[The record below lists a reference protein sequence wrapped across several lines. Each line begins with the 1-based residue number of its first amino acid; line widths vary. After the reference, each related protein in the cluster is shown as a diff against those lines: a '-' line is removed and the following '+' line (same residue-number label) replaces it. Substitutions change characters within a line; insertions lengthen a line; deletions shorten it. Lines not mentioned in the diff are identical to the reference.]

1 MNANRVSQ
9 QGTSTLD
16 DNSIRRIK
24 DGVSRAGEKRAS
36 KHQKTASIK
45 KIAQK
50 VSNDDNT
57 TKRIVVASLTDI
69 PSQFERIGTGFFREG
84 HHLWEM
90 VPGEGGFV
98 LTRKH
103 GEDHVLGYDPEP
115 IKKESSVAVTDRFGV
130 ELKVGCKVRL
140 PVHGK
145 VATGTVLVL
154 TPGSLD
160 VGLDG
165 GGKTSTP
172 PGMTEFLEEEHEEH
186 EEHGVEGDKG
196 AAGPTLEEFIEQEED
211 EDTDHT
217 PQGLEGVEEFVEQE
231 MREGGGDK
239 EAGDVFEPEISDK
252 PKSDYVGPTGS
263 QTGGIGGVASGSA
276 DDERHIA
283 KAAQTDTPTQ
293 TITTQPTPAAP
304 AEPGMPTYEP
314 GLPGKLGQALEHY
327 GTVSVYSSDMK
338 RTYLVTKSGDK
349 YDVRMEKLERLG
361 LWDEAGLRRFEE
373 SLGNYEVQPMT
384 EHVAVMIR
392 QAMVVVD
399 DMAEGMREWN
409 EYWKSVGVRVAQASP
424 KSKKAPK
431 PKKTKEE
438 LAQSRK
444 ERRKQREL
452 ERAGLP
458 KGTKLPPKPKM
469 GAKDT
474 DELAKLKEVVRMYE
488 QNVDELDYTIQ
499 NIDPEAPNADVL
511 AVDAVEV
518 FLHNIEE
525 EKERMEGEEEG
536 EREEELSLETPS
548 DLELGVQASKAGR
561 IVVSMTDL

>member
-1 MNANRVSQ
+1 MLPIFMLNGLFGSSRTQTPEIGSIEMHRMNANRVSQ

-16 DNSIRRIK
+16 DDSIRRIK
-24 DGVSRAGEKRAS
+24 DGVSRAGKKRAS

-45 KIAQK
+45 KTAQK

-57 TKRIVVASLTDI
+57 TKRIVVASLADI

-172 PGMTEFLEEEHEEH
+172 PGMAEFLEEEEAEGEHSPEAIESMEQFMGEESRE
-186 EEHGVEGDKG
+186 EEHGGDKG

-231 MREGGGDK
+231 MAEGEHGGGDK

-263 QTGGIGGVASGSA
+263 QAGGIGGARVLG
-276 DDERHIA
+276 
-283 KAAQTDTPTQ
+283 
-293 TITTQPTPAAP
+293 
-304 AEPGMPTYEP
+304 PGALGPVHAFP
-314 GLPGKLGQALEHY
+314 GH
-327 GTVSVYSSDMK
+327 T
-338 RTYLVTKSGDK
+338 
-349 YDVRMEKLERLG
+349 
-361 LWDEAGLRRFEE
+361 
-373 SLGNYEVQPMT
+373 
-384 EHVAVMIR
+384 
-392 QAMVVVD
+392 
-399 DMAEGMREWN
+399 
-409 EYWKSVGVRVAQASP
+409 
-424 KSKKAPK
+424 
-431 PKKTKEE
+431 
-438 LAQSRK
+438 
-444 ERRKQREL
+444 
-452 ERAGLP
+452 
-458 KGTKLPPKPKM
+458 
-469 GAKDT
+469 
-474 DELAKLKEVVRMYE
+474 
-488 QNVDELDYTIQ
+488 
-499 NIDPEAPNADVL
+499 
-511 AVDAVEV
+511 
-518 FLHNIEE
+518 
-525 EKERMEGEEEG
+525 
-536 EREEELSLETPS
+536 
-548 DLELGVQASKAGR
+548 
-561 IVVSMTDL
+561 